1 MNFQKKD
8 VTIMIENEK
17 LKDNSDIVFLTIK
30 DVIKI
35 TGYSKKTVELLF
47 NDPDFPSCDFG
58 KKKIVEKMLFFNIFQ
73 NDTKKTEVNTGV
85 MSPNAH

>member
-1 MNFQKKD
+1 
-8 VTIMIENEK
+8 MIENEK

-58 KKKIVEKMLFFNIFQ
+58 KKKIVEK
-73 NDTKKTEVNTGV
+73 
-85 MSPNAH
+85 NAFLQYFSKRHQKDRSKYWRNVA